1 MSFDSPLI
9 DPRPLAPPDPPPEP
23 DPQPLWHFL
32 SDDWEHEHWVEDPTA
47 VDMLLSEYT
56 ERGAPF
62 TVALSSCIPDCN

>member
-32 SDDWEHEHWVEDPTA
+32 SDNWEHE
-47 VDMLLSEYT
+47 
-56 ERGAPF
+56 R
-62 TVALSSCIPDCN
+62 CIPDCN